1 MGTKSQTMEEERRP
15 ALSSLFS
22 FGIGNYLGSHYL
34 LLLTM
39 TSKGVCEAVSLAIR
53 ERAEKEGEGAVFLG
67 KPCGSEHLIQ
77 EGELLFESAFHKNEK
92 MDYCISTTDGQAFSQ
107 GFNIFGRTGI
117 PKSLSQII
125 DPKLKVPIDALK
137 HLNVKEVAYGPTHA
151 LAITSDGE
159 LFTWGK
165 DTHGQLGHGHNV
177 SKCVYEPRKVPYF
190 DDKLLVLAADVGNEH
205 TVVVTKDVLTKET
218 KVFAFGECYHGQCG
232 QHHPGCVSMGVTEVH
247 LQDENRVT
255 IGVKCSGNSTML
267 ITEELPPHKK
277 RKLL

>member
-92 MDYCISTTDGQAFSQ
+92 WIIAFPQQTVRRSARDSISLAGRESQ
-107 GFNIFGRTGI
+107 
-117 PKSLSQII
+117 S
-125 DPKLKVPIDALK
+125 
-137 HLNVKEVAYGPTHA
+137 
-151 LAITSDGE
+151 
-159 LFTWGK
+159 
-165 DTHGQLGHGHNV
+165 
-177 SKCVYEPRKVPYF
+177 
-190 DDKLLVLAADVGNEH
+190 
-205 TVVVTKDVLTKET
+205 
-218 KVFAFGECYHGQCG
+218 
-232 QHHPGCVSMGVTEVH
+232 
-247 LQDENRVT
+247 
-255 IGVKCSGNSTML
+255 
-267 ITEELPPHKK
+267 
-277 RKLL
+277 